1 MSESHHDR
9 ITRIFTQACELPFD
23 QREDFV
29 RDQAAGDEDI
39 VSRVMEMLAA
49 DSDETD
55 GHLLSDQVID
65 AGLHFQLD
73 DANTSEHRP
82 GEISRFKIVR
92 EIGRGGMGVVYEA
105 MQLQPERPVAIK
117 VIRSG
122 WVSSQAKQRFK
133 REAQLL
139 GRLQH
144 PGIAQIYEAGS
155 LNDEDGDQPFI
166 AMELVEGVPIKAF
179 CEEQSL
185 NTHQRLE
192 LISKIADALHH
203 AHQKGIIHRDLKP
216 DNVLV
221 VPGDTPQPKILD
233 FGVARVTAS
242 DSLAPITIQ
251 DQHQIIGTLDY
262 MSPEQVSGSA
272 DIDIRTDVYALGV
285 LAFELI
291 SGERPFDLSGLPVV
305 AAARMITDQEP
316 ERLSSINTALRGD
329 IETLTTKAMSND
341 PEDRYQ
347 SAAEFSADIRR
358 YLRGEPVLAHPPST
372 RYHAYKFATRNK
384 ALVCMSFVALLAL
397 VGGLIFTSIALGQAR
412 AKTRLSDALYEFM
425 TVNLL
430 EQANP
435 SLRTEGDPTIRMVLD
450 RANNELDDQFR
461 EEPEIELKLRQTIQS
476 AYRSLGAFEQSKDQ
490 SIKMIALAEQLYGRE
505 DDRTLGAMHEL
516 TTGLLDLRQ
525 YEESLALCTE
535 VYEVRK
541 RRYGINHTDTLQIMN
556 NLGACHM
563 QLGNYEEAALVLEET
578 LAGKEVVLGVD
589 DQSTINTKHNLAG
602 LKYILGD
609 YDKAAHFLIDVIEQR
624 TQLLG
629 TSHPRVTTSRYLLAS
644 TYFKQKKY
652 EDSLKTSE
660 SAIETL
666 GDRLEQDH
674 PMRLNLELTSI
685 RSLSGLG
692 KHEEAWQR
700 AKNTKASFQTQ
711 ESMYTAWLRWIAPI
725 AHLAGDAESAVVL
738 FDEFIDN
745 HIGALSTD
753 EKRDLYTMFTHALED
768 AGDTPRAIN
777 ALEQVIALLG
787 DSPEDLVK
795 AEDLQAQID
804 SYRE

>member
-1 MSESHHDR
+1 MNESHHDR

-291 SGERPFDLSGLPVV
+291 SGKRPFDLSGLPVV

-358 YLRGEPVLAHPPST
+358 YLRGEPLLAHPPST
-372 RYHAYKFATRNK
+372 RYYAYKFATRNK

-753 EKRDLYTMFTHALED
+753 EKRDLYTMFTYALED